1 MITFPE
7 KEKKLADD
15 FPARASG
22 GSAEVGQG
30 ATCRDGLSALAG
42 LRRALCRETAMTFSV
57 WDDIK
62 RGVYGASNKTG

>member
-30 ATCRDGLSALAG
+30 ATCRDGLYALAG
-42 LRRALCRETAMTFSV
+42 VKTRITGKTAMTFSV
-57 WDDIK
+57 WSDIK
-62 RGVYGASNKTG
+62 RGVYGASNETG